1 MAKRMDTT
9 DLWITEPLSRGMRRM
24 ILRFAALV
32 RSLIVLTAAEQ
43 DLGEDA
49 DQDPAFAAYTGA
61 VDTARTRA
69 LSHAEALAAPEAERG
84 MARGMQIVAQMIR
97 TVITTDAPS
106 EVAMIRNI
114 CAMRGKTILLP
125 VFRYRHPHY
134 NALMDHAFD
143 ALEGYIALPGTGGA
157 VADPAFGT
165 RLAPGMPVAHT
176 TMSQCFTALLG
187 AMERFLRADQQLQRV
202 VAGDVLALSFAQGM
216 QRAEAERTAL
226 NSALHSVMAAD
237 LRRREDGLLWELGY
251 ALFSLI
257 EEQDDDARQRRFERL
272 LAAQQR
278 FVVPGHHAGARHL
291 RQTQER
297 FFTLTA
303 QLMQLADFGGDG
315 PEGDG
320 SFGPMLAA

>member
-9 DLWITEPLSRGMRRM
+9 DLWLTEPLSRGMRGM
-24 ILRFAALV
+24 ILRFAAVV
-32 RSLIVLTAAEQ
+32 RSLIVLTAAER
-43 DLGEDA
+43 DLGDNA

-61 VDTARTRA
+61 VDAARTRTLA
-69 LSHAEALAAPEAERG
+69 RAEALAAQDAERG

-106 EVAMIRNI
+106 EVAMVRNI
-114 CAMRGKTILLP
+114 CAMRGKTVLLP
-125 VFRYRHPHY
+125 VFRFHHPQY

-157 VADPAFGT
+157 AADPASGS
-165 RLAPGMPVAHT
+165 RPAPGMPVAHT
-176 TMSQCFTALLG
+176 TMSQGFTALLG
-187 AMERFLRADQQLQRV
+187 AMERFLRADQQLQRG
-202 VAGDVLALSFAQGM
+202 VAGDVMSLSFAQGM
-216 QRAEAERTAL
+216 QRAESARTAL
-226 NSALHSVMAAD
+226 NDALHSVMAAD
-237 LRRREDGLLWELGY
+237 LHRRDDGLMWELGY

-257 EEQDDDARQRRFERL
+257 EEPDDDARQRRFERL
-272 LAAQQR
+272 LAAQPR

-291 RQTQER
+291 RQMQER

-320 SFGPMLAA
+320 SYGPMLAA